1 MEDKKLNFNIEYVLQ
16 IKYSNTVHNEK
27 LIKKVPILVRNVFMI
42 TYIFQK
48 QLISIMFDLYCPSN
62 LDIRIQLIRRRYQQT
77 QSKPN
82 CYRYM
87 TWLYIN
93 SLKNLWISIVVHF
106 TGRSNE
112 LGQLVIRKWNHVKTR
127 PINTNIYTAIL
138 MFTYYN
144 CASNY

>member
-16 IKYSNTVHNEK
+16 IKQNVEYFRFHRAK
-27 LIKKVPILVRNVFMI
+27 LINKVPVLVRNVFMI

-62 LDIRIQLIRRRYQQT
+62 VDIRIQLIRRRYQQT

-112 LGQLVIRKWNHVKTR
+112 LGEFVIRNRNHVKTR
-127 PINTNIYTAIL
+127 PINTNI
-138 MFTYYN
+138 
-144 CASNY
+144 